1 MASET
6 PTFDEVSPRYS
17 LRPYQKN
24 AVDAVLR
31 TLENHDRVL
40 LHAPTGAGKTRMAM
54 SVVSMHLRQNAP
66 TMVLWLA
73 PTKELVEQAAKA
85 FSAAW
90 EAQGDVNAVVIQ
102 WRGGGER
109 FTHGTTILRN
119 TALIAGLQ
127 MAGQSVSTDE
137 WIERSLLD
145 RVSLVVFDEAH
156 HSVAPTF
163 RNLVEG
169 ILAGGDRA
177 KRRLLGLSATPGR
190 ANSEETRGLVKMYK
204 GQKVSIGEGGNPV
217 RYLVDKKYLAR
228 AVIETHEVQSSAAP
242 TGQGEEYSDST
253 LARLGEDS
261 ERNNRIVDLVQ
272 RLFDEG
278 HRRVIAFTPSV
289 ASAEDCASTMRSK
302 GCPYAHAVS
311 GATPADARDYYTRN
325 FQIPVASD
333 PNARV
338 LFNCNVFTAGF
349 DAPEISAA
357 VIGQPTKSAVRLQ
370 QMVGRALR
378 GPKSGGTEEAFIHM
392 VVDASYSE
400 FADLADMFCQWES
413 LWEEGDAA

>member
-1 MASET
+1 M
-6 PTFDEVSPRYS
+6 SPRYS

-90 EAQGDVNAVVIQ
+90 EAQGDVKAVVIQ

-109 FTHGTTILRN
+109 FTHGTTIRRN
-119 TALIAGLQ
+119 TVLIAGLQ
-127 MAGQSVSTDE
+127 MAGQSISASQ
-137 WIERSLLD
+137 WIEQSLLD

-163 RNLVEG
+163 RDLVES
-169 ILAGGDRA
+169 ILAGGGLA

-190 ANSEETRGLVKMYK
+190 ASPDETRRLVKMYE
-204 GQKVSIGEGGNPV
+204 GRKVGIGEMGNPV
-217 RYLVDKKYLAR
+217 RYLVNEGYLAR
-228 AVIETHEVQSSAAP
+228 AVIETHDIESTSVP
-242 TGQGEEYSDST
+242 NEQGAEYSDSA
-253 LARLGEDS
+253 LADLGEDR
-261 ERNNRIVDLVQ
+261 ERNNRILGLVQ

-289 ASAEDCASTMRSK
+289 ASAEECAAAMR
-302 GCPYAHAVS
+302 GGGYAYSHAVS
-311 GATPADARDYYTRN
+311 GETPVKDREHYTKTFQQPAATGPP
-325 FQIPVASD
+325 Q
-333 PNARV
+333 V
-338 LFNCNVFTAGF
+338 LFNCNVLTAGF
-349 DAPEISAA
+349 DAPEISGA

-378 GPKSGGTEEAFIHM
+378 GPKSGGTKEATIHM
-392 VVDASYSE
+392 IVDASYAE
-400 FADLADMFCQWES
+400 YAELADMFCQWES
-413 LWEEGDAA
+413 LWEGDTPA

>member
-1 MASET
+1 M
-6 PTFDEVSPRYS
+6 
-17 LRPYQKN
+17 
-24 AVDAVLR
+24 DAVLH
-31 TLENHDRVL
+31 TLECNDRVL

-85 FSAAW
+85 FSTAW
-90 EAQGDVNAVVIQ
+90 EAQGDTNAVVIQ

-109 FTHGTTILRN
+109 FTYGTTIQRN
-119 TALIAGLQ
+119 TVLIAGVQ
-127 MAGQSVSTDE
+127 MAGQSVNADQ

-163 RNLVEG
+163 RSLVEG
-169 ILAGGDRA
+169 ILARGGRA
-177 KRRLLGLSATPGR
+177 KRKLLGLSATPGR
-190 ANSEETRGLVKMYK
+190 ASTDETRNLVKMYEHR
-204 GQKVSIGEGGNPV
+204 KVNIGEGGNPV
-217 RYLVDKKYLAR
+217 RYLVDKGYLAR
-228 AVIETHEVQSSAAP
+228 AVVETHEVQSASVP
-242 TGQGEEYSDST
+242 TGQGAEYSDST
-253 LARLGEDS
+253 LARLGEDR
-261 ERNNRIVDLVQ
+261 ERNKKIVDLVQ

-289 ASAEDCASTMRSK
+289 ASAEDCAATMRSMN
-302 GCPYAHAVS
+302 CHYAQAVS
-311 GATPADARDYYTRN
+311 GTTPPDRRDFYTRG
-325 FQIPVASD
+325 FQRPVASD
-333 PNARV
+333 PETRV
-338 LFNCNVFTAGF
+338 LFNCNVLTAGF

-378 GPKSGGTEEAFIHM
+378 GPESGGTEEATIHM
-392 VVDASYSE
+392 IVDESYSE
-400 FADLADMFCQWES
+400 FAELADMFCQWES
-413 LWEEGDAA
+413 LWEEVDHT